1 MITPIA
7 TCPPCQTFAD
17 TIDGINKDIED
28 LEVQSQNASVQG
40 KAQLLTQRRGLR
52 QQLLEQVRQLRQ
64 CELANNYQPSQS
76 SQSSQTSQT
85 SQPLETVTAT
95 WNATA
100 TIWTSNSSY
109 PGPYVDSSNTTLTF
123 TGNPGSIW
131 NVSNDTFSL
140 SITKWLMTITITLQK
155 DSAGQT
161 VPITGTFTPL
171 SNATS
176 PGSMDLSAPLHADAG
191 LFGSSDI
198 VLPLSTSSTITTP
211 TGVFTGQ
218 ALDANGN
225 ITLVGQANAVGGPLD
240 TDLVQTSIVGT
251 IVNAPPA

>member
-1 MITPIA
+1 MEL
-7 TCPPCQTFAD
+7 Q
-17 TIDGINKDIED
+17 
-28 LEVQSQNASVQG
+28 LQYASVQG
-40 KAQLLTQRRGLR
+40 KAQLLTQISGLR
-52 QQLLEQVRQLRQ
+52 QRLFEQVRQLRQ
-64 CELANNYQPSQS
+64 CELANNCQPSQ
-76 SQSSQTSQT
+76 
-85 SQPLETVTAT
+85 PLVAVTGT

-100 TIWTSNSSY
+100 TIWTSNPSY
-109 PGPYVDSSNTTLTF
+109 PGPYVNSSSTTLTF

-131 NVSNDTFSL
+131 TVSNDTFSL
-140 SITKWLMTITITLQK
+140 SITEGFTTITITLQK

-176 PGSMDLSAPLHADAG
+176 PGSMDLSAPLHVDAG
-191 LFGSSDI
+191 LFGSSDV

-211 TGVFTGQ
+211 TGVFTGL

>member
-1 MITPIA
+1 MITPIT

-17 TIDGINKDIED
+17 TVNGINSEIEN
-28 LEVQSQNASVQG
+28 LELQVHNASVQG
-40 KAQLLTQRRGLR
+40 KAQLLAQISKLR
-52 QQLLEQVRQLRQ
+52 QQLFVQVRQLRQ
-64 CELANNYQPSQS
+64 CEVANNCQPSQPS
-76 SQSSQTSQT
+76 ESV
-85 SQPLETVTAT
+85 ETVTGT

-100 TIWTSNSSY
+100 TIWTSNPSY
-109 PGPYVDSSNTTLTF
+109 AGPYVDSSSTTLTF

-140 SITKWLMTITITLQK
+140 SIPEGLLTITITLQQ
-155 DSAGQT
+155 DASGQT
-161 VPITGTFTPL
+161 EPITGTFTPL

-176 PGSMDLSAPLHADAG
+176 PGSMDLTAPLHVNAG
-191 LFGSSDI
+191 IFGSSDV

-211 TGVFTGQ
+211 TGVFNGL
-218 ALDANGN
+218 ALDTNGN

-240 TDLVQTSIVGT
+240 TDLVQASIVGT

>member
-1 MITPIA
+1 MIMPIT
-7 TCPPCQTFAD
+7 TCPPCQTFAN
-17 TIDGINKDIED
+17 TVNEISSEIED
-28 LEVQSQNASVQG
+28 LELQVQNASVQG
-40 KAQLLTQRRGLR
+40 KAQLLTQMSRLR
-52 QQLLEQVRQLRQ
+52 LQLIEPVRQLRQ
-64 CELANNYQPSQS
+64 CELANNCQPSQPPES
-76 SQSSQTSQT
+76 V
-85 SQPLETVTAT
+85 ETVTGA

-109 PGPYVDSSNTTLTF
+109 PGPYVDSSSTTLTF

-140 SITKWLMTITITLQK
+140 SIPEGLLTITITLQQ
-155 DSAGQT
+155 DSSGQT
-161 VPITGTFTPL
+161 EPITGTFTPL
-171 SNATS
+171 SSATS
-176 PGSMDLSAPLHADAG
+176 PGSMDLTAPLHVDAG
-191 LFGSSDI
+191 IFGSSDV

-218 ALDANGN
+218 ALDTNGN

-240 TDLVQTSIVGT
+240 TDLVQASIVGT

>member
-1 MITPIA
+1 MITPIT
-7 TCPPCQTFAD
+7 TCPPCQTFAE
-17 TIDGINKDIED
+17 TVNGINSEIED
-28 LEVQSQNASVQG
+28 LELQVQNASVQG
-40 KAQLLTQRRGLR
+40 KAQLLAQISKLR
-52 QQLLEQVRQLRQ
+52 QQLFVQVRQLRQ
-64 CELANNYQPSQS
+64 CEVANNCQPSRPS
-76 SQSSQTSQT
+76 GSV
-85 SQPLETVTAT
+85 ETVTGT

-100 TIWTSNSSY
+100 TIWTSNPSY
-109 PGPYVDSSNTTLTF
+109 PGPYVDSSSTILTF

-140 SITKWLMTITITLQK
+140 SITEGFITITITLQQ

-161 VPITGTFTPL
+161 EPITGTFTPL

-176 PGSMDLSAPLHADAG
+176 SGPGSMDLTAPLHVDAG
-191 LFGSSDI
+191 IFGSSDV

-211 TGVFTGQ
+211 TGVFNGL
-218 ALDANGN
+218 ALDTNGN

-240 TDLVQTSIVGT
+240 TDLVQASIVGT